1 MRQKGNMFLE
11 QTADRPT
18 TRHYFT
24 LKQVLLDLLYTA
36 FINTA
41 IAIVITFTGV
51 SKNFLV
57 SFVMSQSYGIP
68 TYSAMLFLFYVSNP
82 NPRKIVSMAL
92 IVAAGAAAGIL
103 AGSQIGRFILQEF
116 FSITL
121 KRTELTIF
129 RTVILWLIFGSAIS
143 YFFYSKARIKISK
156 EIIQQERINRLSSEK
171 ERLEANL
178 KLLQAQVE
186 PHFLFNTLSN
196 VLSLIDTDPTK
207 GKSMLLD
214 LIHYLRTSL
223 SRTLPVATT
232 LDQEMNIIKAYLNI
246 QKVRMGERL
255 RFTIELPDALREYPF
270 PPMLLQP
277 LVENAVKHGLEPVIE
292 GGEITIRVA
301 EKNGLI
307 RIEVQDTGNG
317 FNSYDT
323 AGVGI
328 TNVRERIRLLY
339 GDEGRLMLEA
349 NVPHG
354 VTAIIEVPKRGV

>member
-1 MRQKGNMFLE
+1 
-11 QTADRPT
+11 
-18 TRHYFT
+18 
-24 LKQVLLDLLYTA
+24 
-36 FINTA
+36 
-41 IAIVITFTGV
+41 
-51 SKNFLV
+51 
-57 SFVMSQSYGIP
+57 
-68 TYSAMLFLFYVSNP
+68 
-82 NPRKIVSMAL
+82 MAL
-92 IVAAGAAAGIL
+92 VVGTGAAAGIL
-103 AGSQIGRFILQEF
+103 GGSQIGHFIIQHF

-121 KRTELTIF
+121 KPTELNILQ
-129 RTVILWLIFGSAIS
+129 TVILWVAFGSAIS

-156 EIIQQERINRLSSEK
+156 EILQQERINRLTSEK
-171 ERLEANL
+171 ETLEANL

-207 GKSMLLD
+207 GKSMLVD

-223 SRTLPVATT
+223 SRTLPMVTT

-255 RFTIELPDALREYPF
+255 SFSIELPDALREHPF

-277 LVENAVKHGLEPVIE
+277 LVDNAVKHGLEPAIE
-292 GGEITIRVA
+292 GGEISIKVV
-301 EKNGLI
+301 EENGLI

-317 FNSYDT
+317 FSFYNT

-328 TNVRERIRLLY
+328 TNVRERIKLLY
-339 GDEGRLMLEA
+339 GDEGRLILEA

-354 VTAIIEVPKRGV
+354 VKAIIEVPKRGV